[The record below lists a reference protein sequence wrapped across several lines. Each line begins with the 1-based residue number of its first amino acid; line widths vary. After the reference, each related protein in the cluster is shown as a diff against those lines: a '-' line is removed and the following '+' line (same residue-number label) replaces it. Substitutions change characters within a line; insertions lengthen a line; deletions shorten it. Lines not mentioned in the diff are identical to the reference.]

1 LTVDLDTLQGNRG
14 RCPVFGLA
22 GRLRNLGALMADT
35 KEERQARLQK
45 ALEAARNAGNP
56 FMVNNIMKAMQ
67 ELAKDE

>member
-1 LTVDLDTLQGNRG
+1 
-14 RCPVFGLA
+14 
-22 GRLRNLGALMADT
+22 MADT

-67 ELAKDE
+67 ELAKAE